1 MRLFAQGCPGR
12 RRHAAENDLY
22 FLWSADLLQESHQQ
36 VCSHVG
42 CCRDDLLSELFPRLL
57 RDVITECR
65 KEDRFLMAEMRMHQ
79 VAQRDGRIDERSP
92 VRSAH
97 RNRGER
103 VKCRVQLVMLAV
115 EAGQRPGEL
124 RRRGCDHRPEQVV
137 FRLVVVAQLGDE
149 EVADLGQ
156 GGGGGSGARSG
167 LGEQRADLAMEIVDE
182 AGLDDRRRLRFC
194 HAAQHIDIGIYIQN
208 DMLWRIRCWVMRS
221 YSSPRRQDAA
231 LATRTAILDSARRLF
246 VARGYAE
253 VTVEDIAAAARVA
266 IPTIYSS
273 TGGKAAIL
281 RALLA
286 PVVDDPAV
294 EQTLTGIAATD
305 DPRKVIA
312 ITAAGTRQAQERHW
326 ELVWGLLHRNIAE
339 SSAAPVLDEAKRA
352 YLDAMAAVADRLMAL
367 DALKPEL
374 DHAAAVDLLWF
385 YLGRPGWY
393 TLVGDRGWDF
403 GRAEAWLAGAAQQAL
418 LR

>member
-1 MRLFAQGCPGR
+1 
-12 RRHAAENDLY
+12 
-22 FLWSADLLQESHQQ
+22 
-36 VCSHVG
+36 
-42 CCRDDLLSELFPRLL
+42 
-57 RDVITECR
+57 
-65 KEDRFLMAEMRMHQ
+65 
-79 VAQRDGRIDERSP
+79 
-92 VRSAH
+92 
-97 RNRGER
+97 
-103 VKCRVQLVMLAV
+103 
-115 EAGQRPGEL
+115 
-124 RRRGCDHRPEQVV
+124 
-137 FRLVVVAQLGDE
+137 
-149 EVADLGQ
+149 
-156 GGGGGSGARSG
+156 
-167 LGEQRADLAMEIVDE
+167 
-182 AGLDDRRRLRFC
+182 
-194 HAAQHIDIGIYIQN
+194 
-208 DMLWRIRCWVMRS
+208 MRS

-231 LATRTAILDSARRLF
+231 LATRAAILESARRLF
-246 VARGYAE
+246 LALGYAE
-253 VTVEDIAAAARVA
+253 VTVGDIAAAARVA

-305 DPRKVIA
+305 DPGKVIA

-326 ELVWGLLHRNIAE
+326 ELVWGLLYRTIAE

-352 YLDAMAAVADRLMAL
+352 YLDAMSAVAARLMAL

-418 LR
+418 LRKPPAR